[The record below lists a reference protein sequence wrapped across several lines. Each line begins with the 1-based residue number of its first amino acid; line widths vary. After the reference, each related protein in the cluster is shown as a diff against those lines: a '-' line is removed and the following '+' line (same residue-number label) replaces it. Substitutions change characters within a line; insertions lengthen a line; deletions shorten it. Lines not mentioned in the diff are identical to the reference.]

1 MEKNEIIALLDFY
14 LFSDLENEAEVDT
27 YLEEEGVDFNSFYEN
42 FGTFIKKKK
51 VELKLNEGRKFREE
65 YLNRLRQMVKDAGV
79 AFKKKEELRLAFR
92 NLENPDENE
101 MMKILEDKNKM
112 DILKKML
119 EDKGN

>member
-42 FGTFIKKKK
+42 MGMLIKKKK
-51 VELKLNEGRKFREE
+51 AELKLNEGRKFREE
-65 YLNRLRQMVKDAGV
+65 YLNRLKDMVKEAGAV
-79 AFKKKEELRLAFR
+79 FQKKEGLRLAFR
-92 NLENPDENE
+92 NLENNGEDE
-101 MMKILEDKNKM
+101 MMKILEDKNKL
-112 DILKKML
+112 DILKKIL

>member
-1 MEKNEIIALLDFY
+1 MKKNEIIALLDFY

-27 YLEEEGVDFNSFYEN
+27 YLVEEGVDFNSFYEN
-42 FGTFIKKKK
+42 MGMLIKKKK
-51 VELKLNEGRKFREE
+51 AELKLNEGRKFREE
-65 YLNRLRQMVKDAGV
+65 YLNRLKDMVKEAGV

-101 MMKILEDKNKM
+101 MMKIVEDKKKM

>member
-14 LFSDLENEAEVDT
+14 LFSDLENETDVDT
-27 YLEEEGVDFNSFYEN
+27 YLEEEGVEFNSFYEN
-42 FGTFIKKKK
+42 VGMLIKKKK
-51 VELKLNEGRKFREE
+51 AELKLNEGRKFREE
-65 YLNRLRQMVKDAGV
+65 YLNRLKDMVKEAGV
-79 AFKKKEELRLAFR
+79 TFKKKEELRLAFR
-92 NLENPDENE
+92 NLENAGEDE

>member
-101 MMKILEDKNKM
+101 MMKILEDKNKL
-112 DILKKML
+112 DILKKIL